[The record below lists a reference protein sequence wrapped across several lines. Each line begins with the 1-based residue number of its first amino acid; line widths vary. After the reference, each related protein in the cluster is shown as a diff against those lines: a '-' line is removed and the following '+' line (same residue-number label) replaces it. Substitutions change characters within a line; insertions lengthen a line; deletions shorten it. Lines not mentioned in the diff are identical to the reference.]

1 MAAGV
6 PFVEMLDEVQPSSA
20 APCATILPCSSHGE
34 APQLMNTIF
43 LPDGTGFPIGFVTLI
58 EVGRCE
64 AWATIA

>member
-1 MAAGV
+1 
-6 PFVEMLDEVQPSSA
+6 
-20 APCATILPCSSHGE
+20 
-34 APQLMNTIF
+34 MNTIF